1 MKKLLLSVVAMMVAT
16 ISYAQDGLVASLSS
30 GSDITY
36 YYGVTALQK
45 AAEAAQS
52 GDVINLSGGSFN
64 AADIKAAI
72 TLHGAGID
80 SDAPTYLTGNFTIE
94 IPTDD
99 TNQFMMEGIKCA
111 HVMTL
116 TGSYTNPFFLKCKFN
131 QVTNKNENDDIKN
144 IMFVNCKIPRGFS
157 AQGESTYNLVNCF
170 ISGLGQYH
178 NATITAT
185 NCIIED
191 NYYYN
196 NYLRQCQFF
205 NCIFVSSNG
214 RPYAKIPNSS
224 QATNSISVNFGD
236 HDFFSEL
243 SVRTGCPTSS
253 LEFGAVFKTFTGTY
267 SDEET
272 FELTETAKTTYL
284 GTDGLEIG
292 LYGGLQ
298 PYNSTPSY
306 PLITTMNVDKET
318 TPEGKLGVTIEVS
331 K

>member
-1 MKKLLLSVVAMMVAT
+1 MKKVLLSLVAT
-16 ISYAQDGLVASLSS
+16 LIATMSLAQNGLVASLSHE
-30 GSDITY
+30 GNVTY
-36 YYGVTALQK
+36 YYGVTALTQ
-45 AAEAAQS
+45 AVEAAAS
-52 GDVINLSGGSFN
+52 GDIINLSGGSFTATN
-64 AADIKAAI
+64 I
-72 TLHGAGID
+72 TQGITVRGAGID
-80 SDAPTYLTGNFTIE
+80 SAAPTYINGDFDINI
-94 IPTDD
+94 TDD
-99 TNQFMMEGIKCA
+99 TNRFMMEGIKCA
-111 HVMTL
+111 NKMNL
-116 TGSYTNPFFLKCKFN
+116 KGSYTNPFFLKCTFN
-131 QVTNKNENDDIKN
+131 QVAFTTEGDNIKN
-144 IMFVNCKIPRGFS
+144 IMFVNCKIPSGFS
-157 AQGESTYNLVNCF
+157 AGGNSTCNLISCF
-170 ISGLGQYH
+170 TGGLGQFH
-178 NATITAT
+178 NATITAM
-185 NCIIED
+185 NCIVED

-224 QATNSISVNFGD
+224 QATDCISVNFGD

-243 SVRTGCPTSS
+243 SVRTGCPTTS
-253 LEFGAVFKTFTGTY
+253 LKFGAVFKTFTGTY
-267 SDEET
+267 TDEET

>member
-1 MKKLLLSVVAMMVAT
+1 MKKVLLAVVGIMFAAT
-16 ISYAQDGLVASLSS
+16 SFAQNALVASLSHE
-30 GSDITY
+30 GAVTY
-36 YYGVTALQK
+36 YYGVNALKQAVE
-45 AAEAAQS
+45 AAEG
-52 GDVINLSGGSFN
+52 GDIINLSGGSFN
-64 AADIKAAI
+64 ATDITKGI
-72 TLHGAGID
+72 IIRGAGID
-80 SDAPTYLTGNFTIE
+80 SQEPTYINGDFNIN
-94 IPTDD
+94 ITDD
-99 TNQFMMEGIKCA
+99 TNRFMMEGIKCA
-111 HVMTL
+111 NVMTL

-131 QVTNKNENDDIKN
+131 QVTYKSESDDIRN
-144 IMFVNCKIPRGFS
+144 IMFVSCKIPRGFG
-157 AQGESTYNLVNCF
+157 AGGKSTYNLVNCF
-170 ISGLGQYH
+170 ISGLGQFY
-178 NATITAT
+178 NATLTVT

-191 NYYYN
+191 NYYNN

-205 NCIFVSSNG
+205 NCIFISSNG
-214 RPYAKIPNSS
+214 RPYAKIPSSS
-224 QATNSISVNFGD
+224 QATDCISVNFGD

-243 SVRTGCPTSS
+243 SVRTGCPKTS